1 MNSRSQFHQIRLVLF
16 LLLMAFL
23 ILYLTL
29 NLDYPILLQLI
40 LVSFLLSIIW
50 SALALRFEK
59 KHPRI
64 ELDKDDKVLDLD
76 RRRFLRYSA
85 IGIVTVLALT
95 VLPNI
100 EIPSE
105 NLLYNGDFNLG
116 TEGWNLPQ
124 PNIFTWKVNHLKSLA
139 GLPSLEVQTDQTYS
153 YSLLWSWISSTL
165 VKVDYGATYRIVTHI
180 AGDNVLQSSVII
192 QPYGVNKE
200 QLNYQ
205 LAQVPSGING
215 TFPFTEYEATLT
227 IPYDVQYLGL
237 YLLAGL
243 ANESGNPGKTYF
255 AGLSVKK
262 VSKLIS

>member
-1 MNSRSQFHQIRLVLF
+1 MNSHSQFDLIRIVSF
-16 LLLMAFL
+16 LLLMMLL
-23 ILYLTL
+23 ILYLIL
-29 NLDYPILLQLI
+29 KLDYPILLQVI

-50 SALALRFEK
+50 SALALKYEK
-59 KHPRI
+59 KHSKT
-64 ELDKDDKVLDLD
+64 ELEKDSKVVDLD
-76 RRRFLRYSA
+76 RRKFLFYSA
-85 IGIVTVLALT
+85 IGIITVIALT
-95 VLPNI
+95 TLPNI
-100 EIPSE
+100 EVPSE

-124 PNIFTWKVNHLKSLA
+124 PNIFNWKINHLTTLK

-165 VKVDYGATYRIVTHI
+165 IKVDYGAIYRIVTHI
-180 AGDNVLQSSVII
+180 AGDNVLQSSVVI
-192 QPYGVNKE
+192 QPYGANKE

-243 ANESGNPGKTYF
+243 ANESGKPGKTYF
-255 AGLSVKK
+255 AGISVKK

>member
-1 MNSRSQFHQIRLVLF
+1 MNSRSQFHQIRLVSF

-29 NLDYPILLQLI
+29 KLDYPILLQLI

-76 RRRFLRYSA
+76 RRRFLRYSV

-95 VLPNI
+95 ALPNI

-124 PNIFTWKVNHLKSLA
+124 PNIFNWKINHLKTVA
-139 GLPSLEVQTDQTYS
+139 GLPSLEVQTDQTFS

-165 VKVDYGATYRIVTHI
+165 IKVDYGATYRIVTHI
-180 AGDNVLQSSVII
+180 AGDNVLQSSVVI

-227 IPYDVQYLGL
+227 IPYGVQYLGL

-243 ANESGNPGKTYF
+243 AYKSGNPGKTYF
-255 AGLSVKK
+255 AGISVKK